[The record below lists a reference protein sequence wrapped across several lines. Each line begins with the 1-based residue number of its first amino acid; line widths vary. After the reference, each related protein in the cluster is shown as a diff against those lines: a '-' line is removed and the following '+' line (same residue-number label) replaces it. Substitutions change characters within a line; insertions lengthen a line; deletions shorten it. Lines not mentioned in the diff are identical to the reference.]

1 MSDKIKLIKK
11 LTKELLQYCHEYYDL
26 DAPTISDAEY
36 DKKFDELFKL
46 ENEANFWLANS
57 PTRKVQGQ
65 VLDCF
70 QKVQHS
76 KPMLSAAKTKDINEI
91 KKFIGNNDFYC
102 SYKLDGCFTS
112 SCRVLMSDGTYKKI
126 NQVKVGDYVLSC
138 SPNGVVQP
146 KRVSNIF
153 YNGLK
158 KQNEWVTV
166 YTERGIIQ
174 HISKENPLR
183 GGTKCTKNHMFFT
196 KNGYIEAG
204 RLKAGDIIYKPYHVP
219 SELQQQVILGM
230 LLGDGCFVRRSNT
243 YSDVLEIHTSK
254 TKNDGYDDI
263 IYKMQTMFKTFNP
276 KITHRTSGYS
286 KIKNN
291 MTDINFHTIALPNYF
306 NNEKNHIRCGLTW
319 TDEILSH
326 MTYLAWAIFFIDDGS
341 LVRSQEEGKNVTNK
355 IAGAV
360 LHTNRHPYDNVKIL
374 SNYLN
379 KIGIINYIELEKPV
393 TNAELGDGYVIRL
406 SQDTSMKFF
415 SMIAPYIPKKLRSKK
430 LPNRAEM
437 QECEEIQWWKN
448 DDSYIGLSE
457 EKISKIVI
465 HQTQKEHS
473 LKAYDIEVEDN
484 HNYFANNHLVHNCTL
499 VTQYNNGH
507 FQRAVTRGTGLIGED
522 VTEQAKMITN
532 LPMTIPYDGYLELRG
547 ECVVSWENFR
557 KINESLAE
565 PYSHPRNLAAGSLR
579 NLDPNITKQR
589 NLSYVVFECV
599 SDLYWEEYIRNE
611 ELTHSNDTLMDRK
624 QDVFEELETYG
635 FDVVDRYYGKVDDA
649 IAEMTPETYGFPVD
663 GLIFEFDNIK
673 YSKSLPST
681 NHHEGCRIALKWKD
695 STYETV
701 LRDVIWDVGRSG
713 IISPVAVFDE
723 VDLDGALTT
732 RATLHNLSI
741 IEQLELGIG
750 DTITVY
756 RSNMVI
762 PRIDD
767 NLTRSNTLSI
777 PDTCPCCGSTTEVKY
792 TDNSKFLM
800 CTNPNCSAKSLAKF
814 THFVSRNC
822 ANIDGL
828 SERTL
833 EALIS
838 QGFLHTFKDIY
849 HLKEHKDELIKIEGL
864 GEKSVSS
871 LLKSIEKSRN
881 IKLENFINALGIS
894 GIGLSAS
901 KTIANFC
908 KGNICGLFNAFFN
921 NFDWTKLND
930 FGDISAHNIE
940 EYLYNHIADVE
951 ELADE
956 MHFIVEEKK
965 EVKDNPFNGKT
976 LCVTGKLEHF
986 SRDGINAKIA
996 ELGAK
1001 AASSVSKK
1009 TDWLIT
1015 NEASSSS
1022 KYKKAIELHVPI
1034 ITEDEFLKMLEE

>member
-1 MSDKIKLIKK
+1 MSDKIKLIKE

-102 SYKLDGCFTS
+102 SYKLDG
-112 SCRVLMSDGTYKKI
+112 
-126 NQVKVGDYVLSC
+126 
-138 SPNGVVQP
+138 
-146 KRVSNIF
+146 
-153 YNGLK
+153 
-158 KQNEWVTV
+158 
-166 YTERGIIQ
+166 
-174 HISKENPLR
+174 
-183 GGTKCTKNHMFFT
+183 
-196 KNGYIEAG
+196 A
-204 RLKAGDIIYKPYHVP
+204 
-219 SELQQQVILGM
+219 
-230 LLGDGCFVRRSNT
+230 
-243 YSDVLEIHTSK
+243 
-254 TKNDGYDDI
+254 
-263 IYKMQTMFKTFNP
+263 
-276 KITHRTSGYS
+276 
-286 KIKNN
+286 
-291 MTDINFHTIALPNYF
+291 
-306 NNEKNHIRCGLTW
+306 
-319 TDEILSH
+319 
-326 MTYLAWAIFFIDDGS
+326 
-341 LVRSQEEGKNVTNK
+341 
-355 IAGAV
+355 
-360 LHTNRHPYDNVKIL
+360 
-374 SNYLN
+374 
-379 KIGIINYIELEKPV
+379 
-393 TNAELGDGYVIRL
+393 
-406 SQDTSMKFF
+406 
-415 SMIAPYIPKKLRSKK
+415 
-430 LPNRAEM
+430 
-437 QECEEIQWWKN
+437 
-448 DDSYIGLSE
+448 
-457 EKISKIVI
+457 
-465 HQTQKEHS
+465 
-473 LKAYDIEVEDN
+473 
-484 HNYFANNHLVHNCTL
+484 TL
-499 VTQYNNGH
+499 VAIWDKGH
-507 FQRAVTRGTGLIGED
+507 FKQAITRGTGLIGED

-547 ECVVSWENFR
+547 ECVVSWEDFR

-579 NLDPNITKQR
+579 NLDTNITKQR

-599 SDLYWEEYIRNE
+599 NGCDEDNKLAQLDWVDTLGFTTVDFCKASVEHCVEIMKPEEY
-611 ELTHSNDTLMDRK
+611 K
-624 QDVFEELETYG
+624 Y
-635 FDVVDRYYGKVDDA
+635 
-649 IAEMTPETYGFPVD
+649 PVD
-663 GLIFEFDNIK
+663 GLIFEFCSNL
-673 YSKSLPST
+673 YSKSLSAT
-681 NHHEGCRIALKWKD
+681 NHHEGCRIALKWAD
-695 STYETV
+695 STYETT

-777 PDTCPCCGSTTEVKY
+777 PDTCPCCGSKTEIKY

-800 CTNPNCSAKSLAKF
+800 CTNPNCPAKSLAKF

-838 QGFLHTFKDIY
+838 RGFLHTFKDIY

-871 LLKSIEKSRN
+871 LLKSIEKSRD

-956 MHFIVEEKK
+956 MHFIVKEKK
-965 EVKDNPFNGKT
+965 EVKENPFNGKT
-976 LCVTGKLEHF
+976 ICVTGRLEHF
-986 SRDGINAKIA
+986 SRDSINAKIA

-1009 TDWLIT
+1009 TDYLIT
-1015 NEASSSS
+1015 NEASGSS
-1022 KYKKAIELHVPI
+1022 KYKKAIELNVPI
-1034 ITEDEFLKMLEE
+1034 ITEDEFLHMIGE